1 MPTEFASK
9 AVAKDKNANGWV
21 CYKEFTSGP
30 SGYTGG
36 KYKSGLVLID
46 DKVGDPAS
54 DCHRVTTDSRPR
66 SSTMAGV
73 NCI

>member
-1 MPTEFASK
+1 VSVSVPAEFASK

-36 KYKSGLVLID
+36 EYKSGLVLID
-46 DKVGDPAS
+46 DKVGDPS
-54 DCHRVTTDSRPR
+54 
-66 SSTMAGV
+66 
-73 NCI
+73 